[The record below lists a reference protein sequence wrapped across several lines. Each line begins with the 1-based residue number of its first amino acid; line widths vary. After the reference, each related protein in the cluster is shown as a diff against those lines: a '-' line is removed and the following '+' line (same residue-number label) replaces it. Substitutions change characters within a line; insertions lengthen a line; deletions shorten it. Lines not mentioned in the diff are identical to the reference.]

1 VSYKVRPRELSS
13 EASIAAAEAEGV
25 SYKVRPRELSSEAS
39 IAAAEAEGV
48 SYKVRPREL
57 SSEASIAAAEAEGVS
72 YKMVPHRFYS
82 ADDVKAAHA
91 RGQLAL
97 QASDVRIERRR
108 KYDAMKSAERMNNTL
123 ELLARRPEVNLDKI
137 LDRVEKET
145 PRQASVALHFLN
157 KGRCVYVFVAGAHRA
172 PPTAKQLDPPL
183 VLEGREVLQLV
194 GAPPDGASC
203 NESQRYLV
211 EQHNPVLRAATGKTL
226 SREEV
231 ADNFVT
237 IELSWHPTNV
247 EANIQE
253 GDTTR
258 ALQVDEHLSHRP
270 LLNNQKFGCDDGT
283 SFPGWCL
290 VGLHASGMT
299 AEMQPRCDEI
309 QPRVACL
316 GQQAATLRPGRRRA
330 ALPRCATARAGQGGA
345 EVACDEAPRWP

>member
-1 VSYKVRPRELSS
+1 
-13 EASIAAAEAEGV
+13 
-25 SYKVRPRELSSEAS
+25 
-39 IAAAEAEGV
+39 
-48 SYKVRPREL
+48 
-57 SSEASIAAAEAEGVS
+57 
-72 YKMVPHRFYS
+72 M
-82 ADDVKAAHA
+82 
-91 RGQLAL
+91 
-97 QASDVRIERRR
+97 
-108 KYDAMKSAERMNNTL
+108 
-123 ELLARRPEVNLDKI
+123 
-137 LDRVEKET
+137 
-145 PRQASVALHFLN
+145 
-157 KGRCVYVFVAGAHRA
+157 
-172 PPTAKQLDPPL
+172 
-183 VLEGREVLQLV
+183 LQLV

-247 EANIQE
+247 EAAFPLPFCPAHSARPHSFHPCCLQANIQE

-316 GQQAATLRPGRRRA
+316 GQQAATLRPGHRRA
-330 ALPRCATARAGQGGA
+330 ALPRCAAARASQGGA